1 MEEAPN
7 EAPAGTTEKPK
18 GLSPPAKIAIAGGVV
33 LIAFLIQSWLGGLRT
48 EGARR
53 EMLGRTADALAAASE
68 PLLLD
73 INAPRRASAYATRIA
88 QAGRFDQVTIA
99 DRDGRVIG
107 STNRTLEGRTE
118 PDLQNPPKEA
128 KVVAEG
134 NRLKATR
141 GILLG
146 SNNVIGAIRIEVTR

>member
-1 MEEAPN
+1 MDEAPN
-7 EAPAGTTEKPK
+7 EAPVGPAEKPK
-18 GLSPPAKIAIAGGVV
+18 GLSTPAKIAIAGAVV
-33 LIAFLIQSWLGGLRT
+33 LLAFLIQSWLGGLRT
-48 EGARR
+48 EAARR

-73 INAPRRASAYATRIA
+73 LDAPRRASAYATRIA

-99 DRDGRVIG
+99 DRDGRIIG

-118 PDLQNPPKEA
+118 TDLQNPPKEA

-134 NRLKATR
+134 NRLRATR
-141 GILLG
+141 AILLG
-146 SNNVIGAIRIEVTR
+146 SNNVIGGIRIEVAR